1 MAPTNPF
8 FAATASSSDGVFG
21 AFQSHTN
28 APRIETRTMVLNMI
42 RMYYRDFHVTE
53 VDERKVS
60 LFEYAGA
67 DKAKLVHDGDDE
79 FFMSTKGWR
88 AVGEGIEKKTHPGKL
103 QDDFRYA
110 R

>member
-1 MAPTNPF
+1 MAPTNPIF
-8 FAATASSSDGVFG
+8 SATSENSADIFG
-21 AFQSHTN
+21 AFKNHTS
-28 APRIETRTMVLNMI
+28 APRIETRTVVLNLI
-42 RMYYRDFHVTE
+42 RNHYGGFHVTE

-67 DKAKLVHDGDDE
+67 DKAKLVLDGDDE
-79 FFMSTKGWR
+79 LFMSTKGWR